1 MARLDVKDKDPFAN
15 TDAEPKDNVSASGFF
30 ARLILRFGLYR
41 LFWFLISGA
50 VSYLIY
56 QLLYLPWLIN
66 RKVLSIFLPSIIFLY

>member
-50 VSYLIY
+50 IIMNFDLSVAIIGLNYR
-56 QLLYLPWLIN
+56 N
-66 RKVLSIFLPSIIFLY
+66 RRKLE

>member
-15 TDAEPKDNVSASGFF
+15 ADAEPKDNVSASGFF

-41 LFWFLISGA
+41 LFWFIISGS

-56 QLLYLPWLIN
+56 QFLYLPRLIN
-66 RKVLSIFLPSIIFLY
+66 RKVLRIFLPSIIFLY

>member
-15 TDAEPKDNVSASGFF
+15 ADAEPKDNVSASGFF

-41 LFWFLISGA
+41 LFWFISSGS

-56 QLLYLPWLIN
+56 
-66 RKVLSIFLPSIIFLY
+66 KFLYAS